1 MQLRHLSIP
10 FLVAEAG
17 GDPWSIDSGLQAGRP
32 AQIASLARAF
42 HDAGTST
49 AEADVAFA
57 AARGRFE
64 ASWNHRNGTL
74 PINDSAE
81 VQRVTRALAVE
92 GRQLPRIA
100 TDLETIAAV
109 LAESQRTSTWYIE
122 ALEYDLA
129 AIDDEIGQA
138 LEEAD
143 HCAAEELRYSAVTET
158 KAITLVLKQVRE
170 SYSRLLHSA
179 LARLQADGVDPAD
192 VRGV

>member
-42 HDAGTST
+42 HDAGIST
-49 AEADVAFA
+49 AEADVAFT

-64 ASWNHRNGTL
+64 ASWNHRNGAV

-92 GRQLPRIA
+92 SRQLPRIA

-122 ALEYDLA
+122 ALEHDLA

-158 KAITLVLKQVRE
+158 K
-170 SYSRLLHSA
+170 
-179 LARLQADGVDPAD
+179 
-192 VRGV
+192 